1 METPDKKDHLLNINN
16 NTAVD
21 GIPWY
26 AIRLFGNCQSRADE
40 YFKDKGMET
49 FIPMSYRDYVDE
61 DGKRRRK
68 LRPVVANL
76 IFVKKTV
83 SLKVMTEVMMQSV
96 LKMSVLTKS
105 RENREYYEIP
115 AKQMFEFQV
124 MCNPEI
130 EMRKY
135 LSAEEAKLKRGTPV
149 LVTHGPLKGL
159 SGRLVRQSH
168 KYFLLKEVP
177 GIGVMLKVSRWC
189 CQPLVD
195 KDS

>member
-1 METPDKKDHLLNINN
+1 MENLNNIENPLAVSG
-16 NTAVD
+16 NTAAD
-21 GIPWY
+21 GLPWY
-26 AIRLFGNCQSRADE
+26 AIRLFGNSQMKADD

-49 FIPMSYRDYVDE
+49 FIPMSYRDYEDE
-61 DGKRRRK
+61 NGKRRRK
-68 LRPVVANL
+68 LRPVVSNL

-83 SLKVMTEVMMQSV
+83 STKKMAEVMMQSV

-115 AKQMFEFQV
+115 SKQMFEFQV

-135 LSAEEAKLKRGTPV
+135 LSSEEAKLKAGTPV

-159 SGRLVRQSH
+159 SGRLVRASH
-168 KYFLLKEVP
+168 KYYLLKEVP
-177 GIGVMLKVSRWC
+177 GLGVMLKVSRWC
-189 CQPLVD
+189 CQPILNE
-195 KDS
+195 KN